1 MGFCF
6 FYSPAFSIVYK
17 DAAVL
22 YWEAQETFDDWETV
36 TFFSKVMS
44 SFFVVHPQSS
54 YFTAM
59 QIFLSLLKGYIPL
72 IDQPG
77 LDQPCSSGRERVGLE
92 FSSGGLY
99 QSVSS
104 SKMFYCSFSL

>member
-6 FYSPAFSIVYK
+6 VYSPAFSIVYK

-36 TFFSKVMS
+36 PFFSKVMS
-44 SFFVVHPQSS
+44 SFFVVHPQSA

-59 QIFLSLLKGYIPL
+59 QIFLSLLKGYRSTL
-72 IDQPG
+72 
-77 LDQPCSSGRERVGLE
+77 
-92 FSSGGLY
+92 
-99 QSVSS
+99 
-104 SKMFYCSFSL
+104 